1 MCELTESELAAM
13 NALDLSE
20 ILGTPQERIKFAMD
34 KALQY
39 FRERNIAR
47 TSEKMAWAE
56 HAHRVK
62 EIEQLQS
69 QQLPGGDKANLDE
82 VHELLDLVH
91 DNGIHDLDQYPV
103 ERMQT
108 TLGRVLCE
116 LLHELNELRNRP

>member
-62 EIEQLQS
+62 EIEQLQ
-69 QQLPGGDKANLDE
+69 
-82 VHELLDLVH
+82 
-91 DNGIHDLDQYPV
+91 
-103 ERMQT
+103 
-108 TLGRVLCE
+108 
-116 LLHELNELRNRP
+116 HELNELRNRP